1 MSISSLLFPLNQ
13 GFDEV
18 YRNYP
23 VHRSVCLYVHI
34 SCKFDTSLMDEQ
46 ILMELHSCGI
56 RPEDVH
62 EGR

>member
-1 MSISSLLFPLNQ
+1 MRYIGTTLFIGLFVYMSIFLVSL
-13 GFDEV
+13 
-18 YRNYP
+18 
-23 VHRSVCLYVHI
+23 I